1 MEERVN
7 VNKEKKRLKGIRVR
21 RLQRPT
27 NEKCGLMIIF
37 QEKVGLRKSPW
48 LANVLRYTVETGHG
62 LALQGPTVRII
73 MGFGTVEHLCS
84 MIHRYSS
91 FCHWLLL

>member
-1 MEERVN
+1 MGRKSD
-7 VNKEKKRLKGIRVR
+7 VNKEKKRLIGIRVR

-48 LANVLRYTVETGHG
+48 LANMLRYTVETGHD
-62 LALQGPTVRII
+62 LALRVPTVRI
-73 MGFGTVEHLCS
+73 MGFGMVEHLCS
-84 MIHRYSS
+84 MIHRSSS